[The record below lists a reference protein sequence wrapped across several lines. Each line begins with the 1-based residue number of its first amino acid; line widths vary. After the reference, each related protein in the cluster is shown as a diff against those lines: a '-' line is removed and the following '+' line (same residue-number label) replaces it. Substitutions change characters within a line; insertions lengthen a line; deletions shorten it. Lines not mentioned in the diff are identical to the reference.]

1 MTATAPTPETVAAA
15 AARLGRAVTPEQ
27 AGLLAAYLDQL
38 VKWNRK
44 MNLVGK
50 ADWKSVLETLVVDSL
65 YLADFLAG
73 LPLPDAVLTLD
84 LGAGAGLPGIPL
96 RALWQPGEYRLVEVR
111 EKRVLFMRSVLGRLS
126 LPSTTVFHGKAE
138 DVVDA
143 APESGGTGGK
153 KADLILSRAFMPWK
167 KLLELVRPMLAQ
179 GGVLVILSNDP
190 PPNSLPEGWK
200 SGAHADYPAA
210 GTRRYFWSLSPA

>member
-1 MTATAPTPETVAAA
+1 MTATAPTPETVAAGA
-15 AARLGRAVTPEQ
+15 TRLGRAVTPDQ

-50 ADWKSVLETLVVDSL
+50 ADWKSVLDTLVVDSL

-73 LPLPDAVLTLD
+73 LDLPERVLTLD

-96 RALWQPGEYRLVEVR
+96 RAIWQAGEYRLVEVR
-111 EKRVLFMRSVLGRLS
+111 EKRVLFMRSVLGRLG
-126 LPSTTVFHGKAE
+126 LPGTSVFHGRAE
-138 DVVDA
+138 DVVGA
-143 APESGGTGGK
+143 ARFSGGTDGK
-153 KADLILSRAFMPWK
+153 KADLIVSRAFMPWR
-167 KLLELVRPMLAQ
+167 KLLDLVHPMLA
-179 GGVLVILSNDP
+179 GNGRLVILSNDP
-190 PPNSLPEGWK
+190 APDFLPEGWK
-200 SGAHADYPAA
+200 SGPSADYPAA